1 MRKRSLVIVSIVCL
15 SLMSVEA
22 QSEPYIIQSNPT
34 TFKDSYST
42 EHEKTVKEYVF
53 TRPKKNKTEH
63 PLSGRKSFVLYRVK
77 VKGDSYQL
85 LMRVKKFATGAF
97 INYKERFV
105 QAGLFR
111 NIDQAHQVKRK
122 LAKARIRAEI
132 IINKY

>member
-1 MRKRSLVIVSIVCL
+1 
-15 SLMSVEA
+15 MSVEA
-22 QSEPYIIQSNPT
+22 QSEPYIIQANPT
-34 TFKDSYST
+34 AFKDSYST
-42 EHEKTVKEYVF
+42 EHQKVVKEYVF
-53 TRPKKNKTEH
+53 TRPKKNKSKAEH

-97 INYKERFV
+97 INHKEHFV

-132 IINKY
+132 IVNKY